1 MMEPPLSV
9 LGTRRTPAPE
19 PPAPGQTR
27 GLHSPRAIFQPLS
40 PGAEPTTAQADW
52 LACSLCRPGGRAEA
66 TGKCPGDST
75 PPGRVPSHGR
85 LKGACVFCLPQGPAQ
100 PGPAPSQHVRA
111 SSRSRAGGY
120 PVHKPLNRAPKLFPL
135 GTPFHFRD
143 YLSTANR

>member
-27 GLHSPRAIFQPLS
+27 GRHSPRAIFRPLS

-52 LACSLCRPGGRAEA
+52 PACSLCRPGGRAEA

-75 PPGRVPSHGR
+75 PPGHLPSHCRRSMR
-85 LKGACVFCLPQGPAQ
+85 LLSTPRPSPAWPCSKPARQSFLPE
-100 PGPAPSQHVRA
+100 
-111 SSRSRAGGY
+111 
-120 PVHKPLNRAPKLFPL
+120 
-135 GTPFHFRD
+135 GTPFTNHLTGLLNFS
-143 YLSTANR
+143 LSEPLFISEIIFQPLIDRYTK